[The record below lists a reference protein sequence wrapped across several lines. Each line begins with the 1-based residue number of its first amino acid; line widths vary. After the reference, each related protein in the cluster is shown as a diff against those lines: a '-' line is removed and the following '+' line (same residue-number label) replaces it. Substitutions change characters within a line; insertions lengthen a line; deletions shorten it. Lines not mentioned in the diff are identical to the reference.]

1 MVVLVGN
8 HVLIVGIDVI
18 YYINMLQIGKLIG
31 IFG

>member
-1 MVVLVGN
+1 MVVLVGD